1 MSLRGKPAT
10 PASRTWNNVVWALL
24 VLAVVAPIAFLANQ
38 SIGAANDRRSATIRE
53 RHAVAYLTALAPLTG
68 EVFLAQA
75 FALRGGSIS
84 FDDLSAAVAR
94 VAEADRQWGD
104 ELRTRERWSALEQ
117 AIGVIYGGMAGDSE
131 QVAATYQEIVS
142 QLLALH
148 GRVRDQGGLL
158 VDPDLDAH
166 YLAETVATEL
176 PATLAAVEDY
186 ANGLLLVA
194 DAEPDDQIEP
204 VTEVM
209 TAAEAVAEGSEEIS
223 EFLELAVSQTDS
235 PTLGQDLI
243 NELDTFRR
251 SVDQL
256 GIAGSVLEANAA
268 VVDGRRVAV
277 RNAGTILQTKI
288 LSTLDRLLAARAN
301 RLAGAQRVV
310 LMWVAPAALL
320 TVVVLVMMLGR
331 RRDVR
336 VIEGPPE
343 PPDTETGWG
352 PPPAPASRDGAG
364 PLLVGALTRRRD
376 LAPNPERTNQHA
388 AR

>member
-1 MSLRGKPAT
+1 MSLPGKPAT
-10 PASRTWNNVVWALL
+10 PASRTWSNVAWALL
-24 VLAVVAPIAFLANQ
+24 ALAVVAPIAFLANQ
-38 SIGAANDRRSATIRE
+38 SIGRANDARADTVRE

-84 FDDLSAAVAR
+84 FDDLKAAVSR
-94 VAEADRQWGD
+94 VAEADQQWGD
-104 ELRTRERWSALEQ
+104 ELRTHERWNALDQ
-117 AIGVIYGGMAGDSE
+117 AIGVIYGGVAGDPE
-131 QVAATYQEIVS
+131 TVAATYEEIVE
-142 QLLALH
+142 QVLALH

-176 PATLAAVEDY
+176 PEMLAAVETF

-194 DAEPDDQIEP
+194 AAEPDDQTEP
-204 VTEVM
+204 VAEVM
-209 TAAEAVAEGSEEIS
+209 TAAEAVAEGSEEVS
-223 EFLELAVSQTDS
+223 EFLELAVSETDS

-243 NELDTFRR
+243 NELDTFRQ

-256 GIAGSVLEANAA
+256 GTTADPLDLSVT

-277 RNAGTILQTKI
+277 RNAGVILQTKI
-288 LSTLDRLLAARAN
+288 LSTLDALLAARAN

-320 TVVVLVMMLGR
+320 AIVVLTLQLGR
-331 RRDVR
+331 RPRVR
-336 VIEGPPE
+336 VLDEPPE
-343 PPDTETGWG
+343 PPDAQTGWG
-352 PPPAPASRDGAG
+352 PPPGRDGAG
-364 PLLVGALTRRRD
+364 PPPLIGAMIGWRGE
-376 LAPNPERTNQHA
+376 ASNPERTGQHA
-388 AR
+388 SR